1 MTRLEDEDRANE
13 PNELD
18 QILLFFAEQLGKR
31 RALPKDAALSERA
44 RGVVCA
50 SGRLS
55 PVERLEIYREQFWLR
70 HTASLVEDF
79 PGLSGILGQG
89 PWQTLIEGYLDAYPP
104 RSFTLRDLG
113 LDLPEYV
120 AAQQWLPEHALCR
133 DMARLELAYLE
144 IFDAP
149 DALPLDVARIAEIP
163 EEAWQNARIDLHPA
177 LRLLAVDY
185 PVATLRQQLFLAK
198 TSGEAVP
205 IPAPAPEYLLLYRHD
220 LSMFHQRLGA
230 GAHALLEALTRR
242 VPLVAACEQAQAK
255 IPEEAAAIAENIG
268 PWFQSWTARGFI
280 TGVEV

>member
-1 MTRLEDEDRANE
+1 VTRLEDEDRANE

-18 QILLFFAEQLGKR
+18 RILLFFAEQLGKR

-120 AAQQWLPEHALCR
+120 AAQHWLPEHALCR

-149 DALPLDVARIAEIP
+149 DAVPLDAARLAEIP
-163 EEAWQNARIDLHPA
+163 EEACRTRASLC
-177 LRLLAVDY
+177 
-185 PVATLRQQLFLAK
+185 
-198 TSGEAVP
+198 
-205 IPAPAPEYLLLYRHD
+205 
-220 LSMFHQRLGA
+220 
-230 GAHALLEALTRR
+230 TRR
-242 VPLVAACEQAQAK
+242 CACSRSTTQWRPCASSSFSPKPAGK
-255 IPEEAAAIAENIG
+255 KCPSPPPRLNIYCSIATTYRCSI
-268 PWFQSWTARGFI
+268 SSSARAR
-280 TGVEV
+280 TRCSRP